1 MKLRGGNMAKDIQ
14 WFPGHMAKALR
25 EISERIKVVDIVI
38 EICDARAPLS
48 SINPELFNIIKNKPR
63 IMILSK
69 KDLADEKITNSW
81 INHFENKGYIAKA
94 MNLNKDNLDTI
105 FNISKVC
112 LKEKIEKDKRRGL
125 KPQPIR
131 ALVVG
136 IPNVGKSTF
145 INKLSKR
152 KAANVGNMP
161 GVTKAQQWIKIK
173 NDFELLDT
181 PGVLWPKFE
190 NQEIGTKLAL
200 IGTIKQDILD
210 KSNLA
215 YSLLNYL
222 FNEHPE
228 FLTNRY
234 GIELVDEFNDENE
247 IVLLE
252 RIGRK
257 RGLLKAKGE
266 VEINRVEEIILKEF
280 KEGLMGRY
288 SLEKVNNNG

>member
-1 MKLRGGNMAKDIQ
+1 MAKDIQ

-69 KDLADEKITNSW
+69 KDLADENNTKSW
-81 INHFENKGYIAKA
+81 LKYFEEKGYIALA

-247 IVLLE
+247 IILLE

-288 SLEKVNNNG
+288 SLEKVNQNG

>member
-1 MKLRGGNMAKDIQ
+1 MAKDIQ

-25 EISERIKVVDIVI
+25 EINERIKVVDIVI

-69 KDLADEKITNSW
+69 KDLADENITKSW
-81 INHFENKGYIAKA
+81 LKYFEEKGYIALA
-94 MNLNKDNLDTI
+94 MNLNKDNLDVI

>member
-1 MKLRGGNMAKDIQ
+1 MAKDIQ

-69 KDLADEKITNSW
+69 KDLADENITKSW
-81 INHFENKGYIAKA
+81 LKYFEEKGYIALA

-152 KAANVGNMP
+152 KATNVGNMP

-247 IVLLE
+247 IILLE

-288 SLEKVNNNG
+288 SLEKVDQNG

>member
-1 MKLRGGNMAKDIQ
+1 MAKDIQ

-69 KDLADEKITNSW
+69 KDLADENITKSW
-81 INHFENKGYIAKA
+81 LKYFEEKGYIALA
-94 MNLNKDNLDTI
+94 MNLNKDNLEVI

-152 KAANVGNMP
+152 KATNVGNMP

-257 RGLLKAKGE
+257 RGLLKTKGE

-288 SLEKVNNNG
+288 SLEKVN

>member
-1 MKLRGGNMAKDIQ
+1 MAKDIQ

-48 SINPELFNIIKNKPR
+48 SINPELFSIIKNKPR

-69 KDLADEKITNSW
+69 KDLADENITKSW
-81 INHFENKGYIAKA
+81 LKYFEEKGYIALA

-152 KAANVGNMP
+152 KATNVGNMP

-288 SLEKVNNNG
+288 SLEKVDQNG

>member
-1 MKLRGGNMAKDIQ
+1 MAKDIQ

-69 KDLADEKITNSW
+69 KDLADENITKSW
-81 INHFENKGYIAKA
+81 LKYFEEKGYIALA
-94 MNLNKDNLDTI
+94 MNLNKDNLEVI

-152 KAANVGNMP
+152 KATNVGNMP

-222 FNEHPE
+222 FIEHPE

-257 RGLLKAKGE
+257 RGLLKTKGE

-288 SLEKVNNNG
+288 SLEKVN

>member
-1 MKLRGGNMAKDIQ
+1 MAKDIQ

-25 EISERIKVVDIVI
+25 EINDRIKVVDIVI

-69 KDLADEKITNSW
+69 KDLADENITKSW
-81 INHFENKGYIAKA
+81 LKYFEEKGYIALA
-94 MNLNKDNLDTI
+94 MNLNKDNLDVI

-257 RGLLKAKGE
+257 RGLLKAIGE

>member
-1 MKLRGGNMAKDIQ
+1 MAKDIQ
-14 WFPGHMAKALR
+14 WFPGHMAKSLR
-25 EISERIKVVDIVI
+25 EINDRIKVVDIVI

-69 KDLADEKITNSW
+69 KDLADENITKSW
-81 INHFENKGYIAKA
+81 LKYFEEKGYIALA
-94 MNLNKDNLDTI
+94 MNLNKDNLDVI

>member
-1 MKLRGGNMAKDIQ
+1 MAKDIQ

-69 KDLADEKITNSW
+69 KDLADENITKSW
-81 INHFENKGYIAKA
+81 LKYFEEKGYIALA

-190 NQEIGTKLAL
+190 NQEIGIKLAL

-288 SLEKVNNNG
+288 SLEKVDQNG

>member
-1 MKLRGGNMAKDIQ
+1 MAKDIQ

-25 EISERIKVVDIVI
+25 EISERIKVVDIAI

-48 SINPELFNIIKNKPR
+48 SINPELYSIIKNKPK

-69 KDLADEKITNSW
+69 KDLADENITKSW
-81 INHFENKGYIAKA
+81 IKYFEEKGYIALA
-94 MNLNKDNLDTI
+94 MNLNKDNLDVI

-161 GVTKAQQWIKIK
+161 GVTKAQQWVKVGQEL
-173 NDFELLDT
+173 ELLDT

-190 NQEIGTKLAL
+190 EKRVGYNLAVTGAIKDTILTLDHIILYALDYLIERYPDRLIERYHLSGNFDDKVAVLEEIGA
-200 IGTIKQDILD
+200 
-210 KSNLA
+210 
-215 YSLLNYL
+215 
-222 FNEHPE
+222 
-228 FLTNRY
+228 
-234 GIELVDEFNDENE
+234 
-247 IVLLE
+247 
-252 RIGRK
+252 K
-257 RGLLKAKGE
+257 RGFLQSGGIVDYDKVYEILLR
-266 VEINRVEEIILKEF
+266 EIRSLKLGRLSFECPKDLLTTEIK
-280 KEGLMGRY
+280 
-288 SLEKVNNNG
+288 N

>member
-1 MKLRGGNMAKDIQ
+1 MAKDIQ

-25 EISERIKVVDIVI
+25 EISERLKVVDIVI
-38 EICDARAPLS
+38 EISDARAPYS
-48 SINPELFNIIKNKPR
+48 STNPELYNIIKNKPR
-63 IMILSK
+63 LMILSK
-69 KDLADEKITNSW
+69 KDLADEKITDEW
-81 INHFENKGYIAKA
+81 LKYYEEKGYIAKA
-94 MNLNKDNLDTI
+94 MNLNKDNLDII
-105 FNISKVC
+105 FSLAKVS

-145 INKLSKR
+145 INKISKR

-210 KSNLA
+210 KSSLA
-215 YSLLNYL
+215 SSLVTYL
-222 FNEHPE
+222 FIEHPS
-228 FLTNRY
+228 FLIDRY
-234 GIELVDEFNDENE
+234 NITLPNELTSESILEIYEGIG
-247 IVLLE
+247 I
-252 RIGRK
+252 R
-257 RGLLKAKGE
+257 RGLLKQKGE
-266 VEINRVEEIILKEF
+266 VEISRVEELLLKEF
-280 KEGLMGRY
+280 KEGILGRY
-288 SLEKVNNNG
+288 SLDKVSEIYG

>member
-1 MKLRGGNMAKDIQ
+1 MAKDIQ

-25 EISERIKVVDIVI
+25 EISERIKLVDIVI
-38 EICDARAPLS
+38 ELCDARAPYS

-69 KDLADEKITNSW
+69 KDLAEEKITNEW
-81 INHFENKGYIAKA
+81 IKHFEEKGYIAKA
-94 MNLNKDNLDTI
+94 MNLNKDNLDII
-105 FNISKVC
+105 FSLSKMC

-145 INKLSKR
+145 INKMSKR

-190 NQEIGTKLAL
+190 NQEVGTKLAL

-210 KSNLA
+210 KSSLA
-215 YSLLNYL
+215 SSLLKYL
-222 FNEHPE
+222 FNKHKE
-228 FLTNRY
+228 FLINRY
-234 GIELVDEFNDENE
+234 NIELVEELNEDNE

-252 RIGRK
+252 RIGQK
-257 RGLLKAKGE
+257 RGLLRAKGE
-266 VEINRVEEIILKEF
+266 VEISKVEELILKEF
-280 KEGLMGRY
+280 KEGIMGRY
-288 SLEKVNNNG
+288 SLETVEEIYG

>member
-1 MKLRGGNMAKDIQ
+1 MAKDIQ

-25 EISERIKVVDIVI
+25 EIKERIKVVDIVI
-38 EICDARAPLS
+38 ELCDARAPFS
-48 SINPELFNIIKNKPR
+48 SINPELYNIIKNKPR
-63 IMILSK
+63 IMILTK
-69 KDLADEKITNSW
+69 KDLAMDSITNDW
-81 INHFENKGYIAKA
+81 LKYFEDKGYIAKA
-94 MNLNKDNLDTI
+94 MNLNKDNLDII
-105 FNISKVC
+105 FSLSKIC
-112 LKEKIEKDKRRGL
+112 LKEKIEKDKKRGL

-145 INKLSKR
+145 INKMSKR

-210 KSNLA
+210 RSSLS
-215 YSLLNYL
+215 YSLISFL
-222 FNEHPE
+222 FNNYSS
-228 FLTNRY
+228 FLKDRY
-234 GIELVDEFNDENE
+234 NIELPEILNE
-247 IVLLE
+247 ETYIDVLNS
-252 RIGRK
+252 IGLK
-257 RGLLKAKGE
+257 RGLLKSKGE
-266 VEINRVEEIILKEF
+266 IEFSKVEDLVLKEF
-280 KEGLMGRY
+280 KEGILGKC
-288 SLEKVNNNG
+288 SLEKVSDING

>member
-1 MKLRGGNMAKDIQ
+1 MAKDIQ

-25 EISERIKVVDIVI
+25 EISERIKLVDIII
-38 EICDARAPLS
+38 ELCDARAPYS

-69 KDLADEKITNSW
+69 KDLADEKITLKW
-81 INHFENKGYIAKA
+81 LEHFERQGYIAKA
-94 MNLNKDNLDTI
+94 MNLNKDNLDII
-105 FNISKVC
+105 FSLSKVC
-112 LKEKIEKDKRRGL
+112 LKEKIEKDKKRGL

-145 INKLSKR
+145 INKMSKR
-152 KAANVGNMP
+152 KATNVGNMP

-190 NQEIGTKLAL
+190 NQDVGTKLAL

-210 KSNLA
+210 KT
-215 YSLLNYL
+215 SLTSSLIKYL
-222 FNEHPE
+222 FNNHPD
-228 FLTNRY
+228 FLINRY
-234 GIELVDEFNDENE
+234 NIELPEELNSESE
-247 IVLLE
+247 VLILE
-252 RIGRK
+252 RIGQK
-257 RGLLKAKGE
+257 RGLLRSKGE
-266 VEINRVEEIILKEF
+266 IEISKVEEMLLKEF
-280 KEGLMGRY
+280 KEGIMGRY
-288 SLEKVNNNG
+288 SLEKVEDIYG

>member
-1 MKLRGGNMAKDIQ
+1 MAKDIQ

-38 EICDARAPLS
+38 ELCDARAPYS

-69 KDLADEKITNSW
+69 RDLAENSITNEW
-81 INHFENKGYIAKA
+81 IKYFEEKGYIAKA
-94 MNLNKDNLDTI
+94 MDLNKDNLDVI
-105 FNISKVC
+105 FSLSKVS
-112 LKEKIEKDKRRGL
+112 LKEKIERDKRRGL

-145 INKLSKR
+145 INKMSKR

-190 NQEIGTKLAL
+190 NQEIGTRLAL

-210 KSNLA
+210 KSSLA
-215 YSLLNYL
+215 YSLVKFL
-222 FNEHPE
+222 FNRHPE
-228 FLTNRY
+228 FLINRY
-234 GIELVDEFNDENE
+234 GIELPSIIDEDSYLIILNN
-247 IVLLE
+247 
-252 RIGRK
+252 IGKK
-257 RGLLKAKGE
+257 RGVLKAKGE
-266 VEINRVEEIILKEF
+266 VEYSKVEELLLKEF
-280 KEGLMGRY
+280 KEGLMGKC
-288 SLEKVNNNG
+288 SLEMVEDING

>member
-1 MKLRGGNMAKDIQ
+1 MAKDIQ

-25 EISERIKVVDIVI
+25 EINDRIKVVDIVI

-69 KDLADEKITNSW
+69 KDLADENITKSW
-81 INHFENKGYIAKA
+81 LKYFEEKGYIALA

-288 SLEKVNNNG
+288 SLEKVDQNG

>member
-1 MKLRGGNMAKDIQ
+1 MAKDIQ

-69 KDLADEKITNSW
+69 KDLADENITKSW
-81 INHFENKGYIAKA
+81 LKYFEEKGYIALA

-247 IVLLE
+247 IILLE

-288 SLEKVNNNG
+288 SLEKVD

>member
-1 MKLRGGNMAKDIQ
+1 MAKDIQ

-38 EICDARAPLS
+38 ELCDARAPYS

-69 KDLADEKITNSW
+69 KDLADEKITNEW
-81 INHFENKGYIAKA
+81 IKHFENKGYIAKA
-94 MNLNKDNLDTI
+94 MNLNKDNLDII
-105 FNISKVC
+105 FSLSKVS

-145 INKLSKR
+145 INKMSKR

-190 NQEIGTKLAL
+190 NQEIGTRLAL

-210 KSNLA
+210 KSSLA
-215 YSLLNYL
+215 FSLAKFL
-222 FNEHPE
+222 FNNHPD
-228 FLTNRY
+228 FLINRY
-234 GIELVDEFNDENE
+234 NIELPSTLDEDTYLIILNN
-247 IVLLE
+247 
-252 RIGRK
+252 IGQK
-257 RGLLKAKGE
+257 RGMLKAKGE
-266 VEINRVEEIILKEF
+266 VEYSKVEELILKEF
-280 KEGLMGRY
+280 KEGIMGKC
-288 SLEKVNNNG
+288 SLEKVSDING

>member
-1 MKLRGGNMAKDIQ
+1 MAKDIQ

-69 KDLADEKITNSW
+69 KDLADENNTKSW
-81 INHFENKGYIAKA
+81 LKYFEEKGYIALA

-152 KAANVGNMP
+152 KATNVGNMP

-288 SLEKVNNNG
+288 SLEKVNQNG

>member
-1 MKLRGGNMAKDIQ
+1 MAKDIQ

-25 EISERIKVVDIVI
+25 EISERIKVVDIAI

-48 SINPELFNIIKNKPR
+48 SINPELYSIIKNKPK

-69 KDLADEKITNSW
+69 KDLADENITKSW
-81 INHFENKGYIAKA
+81 IKYFEEKGYIALA
-94 MNLNKDNLDTI
+94 MNLNKDNLDVI

-190 NQEIGTKLAL
+190 NQEIGTRLAL

-228 FLTNRY
+228 FLINRY
-234 GIELVDEFNDENE
+234 GIELPSEFNDENE
-247 IVLLE
+247 IVILE

-288 SLEKVNNNG
+288 SLEKVENNG

>member
-1 MKLRGGNMAKDIQ
+1 MAKDIQ

-69 KDLADEKITNSW
+69 KDLADENITKSW
-81 INHFENKGYIAKA
+81 LKYFEEKGYIALA
-94 MNLNKDNLDTI
+94 MNLNKDNLEVI

-152 KAANVGNMP
+152 KATNVGNMP

-288 SLEKVNNNG
+288 SLEKVN

>member
-1 MKLRGGNMAKDIQ
+1 MAKDIQ

-38 EICDARAPLS
+38 ELCDARAPYS

-69 KDLADEKITNSW
+69 KDLADEKITNEW
-81 INHFENKGYIAKA
+81 IKHFENKGYIAKA
-94 MNLNKDNLDTI
+94 MNLNKDNLDII
-105 FNISKVC
+105 FSLSKVS

-145 INKLSKR
+145 INKMSKR

-190 NQEIGTKLAL
+190 NQEIGTRLAL

-210 KSNLA
+210 KSSLA
-215 YSLLNYL
+215 FSLAKFL
-222 FNEHPE
+222 FNNHPE
-228 FLTNRY
+228 FLINRY
-234 GIELVDEFNDENE
+234 NIELPSTLDEDTYL
-247 IVLLE
+247 ILLNN
-252 RIGRK
+252 IGQK
-257 RGLLKAKGE
+257 RGMLKAKGE
-266 VEINRVEEIILKEF
+266 VEYSKVEELILKEF
-280 KEGLMGRY
+280 KEGIMGKC
-288 SLEKVNNNG
+288 SLEKVSDING

>member
-1 MKLRGGNMAKDIQ
+1 MAKDIQ

-25 EISERIKVVDIVI
+25 EINDRIKVVDIVI

-69 KDLADEKITNSW
+69 KDLADENITKSW
-81 INHFENKGYIAKA
+81 LKYFEEKGYIALA
-94 MNLNKDNLDTI
+94 MNLNKDNLDVI

-190 NQEIGTKLAL
+190 NQEIGTKHAL

>member
-1 MKLRGGNMAKDIQ
+1 MAKDIQ

-25 EISERIKVVDIVI
+25 EINDRIKVVDIVI

-69 KDLADEKITNSW
+69 KDLADENITKSW
-81 INHFENKGYIAKA
+81 LKYFEEKGYIALA
-94 MNLNKDNLDTI
+94 MNLNKDNLYLT

-190 NQEIGTKLAL
+190 NQENGTKLAL

>member
-1 MKLRGGNMAKDIQ
+1 MAKDIQ

-69 KDLADEKITNSW
+69 KDLADENITKSW
-81 INHFENKGYIAKA
+81 LKYFEEKGYIALA
-94 MNLNKDNLDTI
+94 MNLNKDNLDVI

>member
-1 MKLRGGNMAKDIQ
+1 MAQIQ

-69 KDLADEKITNSW
+69 KDLADENITKSW
-81 INHFENKGYIAKA
+81 LKYFEEKGYIALA

-247 IVLLE
+247 IILLE

-288 SLEKVNNNG
+288 SLEKVNQNG

>member
-1 MKLRGGNMAKDIQ
+1 MAKDIQ

-25 EISERIKVVDIVI
+25 EISERIKLVDIVI
-38 EICDARAPLS
+38 ELCDARAPYS

-69 KDLADEKITNSW
+69 KDLAEEKITNEW
-81 INHFENKGYIAKA
+81 IKHFEEKGYIAKA
-94 MNLNKDNLDTI
+94 MNLNKDNLDII
-105 FNISKVC
+105 FSLSKVC

-145 INKLSKR
+145 INKMSKR

-190 NQEIGTKLAL
+190 NQEVGTKLAL

-210 KSNLA
+210 KSSLA
-215 YSLLNYL
+215 SSLLKYL
-222 FNEHPE
+222 FYKHKE
-228 FLTNRY
+228 FLINRY
-234 GIELVDEFNDENE
+234 NIELIEELNEDNE

-252 RIGRK
+252 RIGQK
-257 RGLLKAKGE
+257 RGLLRAKGE
-266 VEINRVEEIILKEF
+266 VEISKVEELILKEF
-280 KEGLMGRY
+280 KEGIMGRY
-288 SLEKVNNNG
+288 SLETVEEIYG

>member
-1 MKLRGGNMAKDIQ
+1 MAKDIQ

-25 EISERIKVVDIVI
+25 EISERIKVVDIAI

-48 SINPELFNIIKNKPR
+48 SINPELYSIIKNKPK

-69 KDLADEKITNSW
+69 KDLADENITKSW
-81 INHFENKGYIAKA
+81 IKYFEEKGYIALA
-94 MNLNKDNLDTI
+94 MNLNKDNLDVI

-190 NQEIGTKLAL
+190 NQEIGTRLAL
-200 IGTIKQDILD
+200 IGTIKQDIWD

-228 FLTNRY
+228 FLINRY
-234 GIELVDEFNDENE
+234 GIELPSEFNDENE
-247 IVLLE
+247 IVILE

-288 SLEKVNNNG
+288 SLEKVENNG

>member
-1 MKLRGGNMAKDIQ
+1 MAKDIQ

-25 EISERIKVVDIVI
+25 EINDRIKVVDIVI

-69 KDLADEKITNSW
+69 KDLADENITKSW
-81 INHFENKGYIAKA
+81 LKYFEEKGYIALA
-94 MNLNKDNLDTI
+94 MNLNKDNLDVI

-247 IVLLE
+247 IILLE

>member
-1 MKLRGGNMAKDIQ
+1 MAKDIQ

-69 KDLADEKITNSW
+69 KDLADENITKSW
-81 INHFENKGYIAKA
+81 LKYFEEKGYIALA

-247 IVLLE
+247 IILLE

-288 SLEKVNNNG
+288 SLEKVDQNG

>member
-1 MKLRGGNMAKDIQ
+1 MAKDIQ

-69 KDLADEKITNSW
+69 KDLADENITKSW
-81 INHFENKGYIAKA
+81 LKYFEEKGYIALA

-152 KAANVGNMP
+152 KATNVGNMP

>member
-1 MKLRGGNMAKDIQ
+1 MAKDIQ

-25 EISERIKVVDIVI
+25 EISERIKVVDIAI

-48 SINPELFNIIKNKPR
+48 SINPELYNIIKNKPK

-69 KDLADEKITNSW
+69 KDLADENITKSW
-81 INHFENKGYIAKA
+81 IKYFEEKGYIALA
-94 MNLNKDNLDTI
+94 MNLNKDNLDVI

-190 NQEIGTKLAL
+190 NQEIGTRLAL

-228 FLTNRY
+228 FLINRY
-234 GIELVDEFNDENE
+234 GIELPLEFNDENE
-247 IVLLE
+247 IVILE

-288 SLEKVNNNG
+288 SLEKVVNNG